1 MKKLNSKFHLF
12 LFVCFTVLYFFL
24 IGTIFYLSAQ
34 NGTNSSASSGIVGEI
49 IANFLNIFGANI
61 DSSDPTFKKMIR
73 KLVGHFGLFLITSLN
88 SILMIVTY
96 KKDYKG
102 KYFLL
107 ISSSVIGI
115 LVAFLSEYVQSFAD
129 NRGPSLNDAL
139 IDMGGYFIPVLVY
152 LSINIFVYF
161 KDKKRGRVIEL

>member
-1 MKKLNSKFHLF
+1 M
-12 LFVCFTVLYFFL
+12 V
-24 IGTIFYLSAQ
+24 
-34 NGTNSSASSGIVGEI
+34 
-49 IANFLNIFGANI
+49 
-61 DSSDPTFKKMIR
+61 R

-152 LSINIFVYF
+152 LSINIYVYF